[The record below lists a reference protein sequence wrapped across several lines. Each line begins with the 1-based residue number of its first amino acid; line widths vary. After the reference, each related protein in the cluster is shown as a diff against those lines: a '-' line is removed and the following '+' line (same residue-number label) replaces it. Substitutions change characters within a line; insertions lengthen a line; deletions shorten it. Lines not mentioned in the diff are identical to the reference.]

1 MHCGVNYLR
10 AVTRVDLFLTKPT
23 LMYGEPETGDV
34 IHLHKAIEHFD
45 NLYIRSAAST
55 EEKIKC

>member
-1 MHCGVNYLR
+1 
-10 AVTRVDLFLTKPT
+10 
-23 LMYGEPETGDV
+23 MYGEPETGDV

-55 EEKIKC
+55 EEKKVLNIKGWEEMQ

>member
-1 MHCGVNYLR
+1 MQYGVNYPR

-23 LMYGEPETGDV
+23 LMYGEPETGDA
-34 IHLHKAIEHFD
+34 IHLHKAPEHFD

-55 EEKIKC
+55 VLNIKG